1 MDEIKEK
8 LLKPKTEG
16 IISIIINL
24 ILFIVKLFAGF
35 ITGSVALIADA
46 WHTMSDSLSSVILL
60 MGINISQKPPDKEH
74 PFGHGRADLVAS
86 LFIGVFLAIIGFNFV
101 LESIDKFQQKQVTN
115 FGLIGFIATVIS
127 IVVKELLA
135 RYAFYVGK
143 LHNSN
148 SVTADGWHHRSDA
161 LSSLLILPGIIFGNN
176 IWWMDSV
183 LGIIVSL
190 LLFYASYD
198 ILKNA
203 ISPLLGETANK
214 ELLSQI
220 KQVTDDEI
228 KMDLQIHHVHIHNYG
243 NHKELSM
250 HIVLPDETTV
260 AESHN
265 ITDKIEKRLKLE
277 LNINATVHVDPQSLN
292 NFPDKI

>member
-1 MDEIKEK
+1 MDEIKNK
-8 LLKPKTEG
+8 LLQPNAEG
-16 IISIIINL
+16 IISIIINF
-24 ILFIVKLFAGF
+24 ILFSIKLFAGLV
-35 ITGSVALIADA
+35 TGSVALIADA
-46 WHTMSDSLSSVILL
+46 WHTLSDSFSSIVLL
-60 MGINISQKPPDKEH
+60 MGIHISKKPPDNEH
-74 PFGHGRADLVAS
+74 PFGHGRADLVTS
-86 LFIGVFLAIIGFNFV
+86 LFIGVLLAIIGFNFV
-101 LESIDKFQQKQVTN
+101 LESIEKFQLKQVTN
-115 FGLIGFIATVIS
+115 FGLIGLIATIIS
-127 IVVKELLA
+127 IVVKEILA
-135 RYAFYVGK
+135 RYAFYIGK

-148 SVTADGWHHRSDA
+148 SVIADAWHHRSDA

-203 ISPLLGETANK
+203 ISPLLGEKANN
-214 ELLSQI
+214 ELLTQI

-250 HIVLPDETTV
+250 HIVLPDATTV

>member
-1 MDEIKEK
+1 MDEIKNK
-8 LLKPKTEG
+8 LLQPKAEG

-24 ILFIVKLFAGF
+24 ILFIIKLFAGF

-60 MGINISQKPPDKEH
+60 MGINISKKPPDKEH
-74 PFGHGRADLVAS
+74 PFGHGRADLVTS
-86 LFIGVFLAIIGFNFV
+86 LFIGVLLAIIAFNFV
-101 LESIDKFQQKQVTN
+101 LESIDKFQLKQITN
-115 FGLIGFIATVIS
+115 FGLIGLIATVIS
-127 IVVKELLA
+127 IIVKELLA
-135 RYAFYVGK
+135 RYAFYIGK
-143 LHNSN
+143 LQNSN
-148 SVTADGWHHRSDA
+148 SVIADAWHHRSDA

-183 LGIIVSL
+183 LGIIVSI

-220 KQVTDDEI
+220 KEVTDDEI

-260 AESHN
+260 AESHS